1 MILNQKRP
9 IYAAKEAYLC
19 GKRGLPMNKRG
30 LFMNKSDLSMDKRDL
45 SMRQKRPMGISIPGV
60 CVEDGR
66 LAEFVGV
73 AKGR

>member
-1 MILNQKRP
+1 
-9 IYAAKEAYLC
+9 
-19 GKRGLPMNKRG
+19 MNKRG
-30 LFMNKSDLSMDKRDL
+30 LFMNKSDL

>member
-1 MILNQKRP
+1 
-9 IYAAKEAYLC
+9 
-19 GKRGLPMNKRG
+19 MNKRG